1 MSNGLGGNQG
11 EDYSKKQEAAPW
23 LEGNQRIQ
31 NSKASTAPSSIMAT
45 DPRVKVGGLHSSAL
59 FRQSDFCTPCPNM
72 PSMPAR
78 AQRIVRE
85 MADVAKDK
93 ASGITVVP
101 FVHDNYMHLKGTF
114 NGPEGVWFP
123 SACYPADLRQWPTRQ
138 LATSWTAGI
147 TLADD

>member
-1 MSNGLGGNQG
+1 
-11 EDYSKKQEAAPW
+11 
-23 LEGNQRIQ
+23 
-31 NSKASTAPSSIMAT
+31 
-45 DPRVKVGGLHSSAL
+45 
-59 FRQSDFCTPCPNM
+59 
-72 PSMPAR
+72 MPAR

-138 LATSWTAGI
+138 SATSWTARI
-147 TLADD
+147 TPADDETLPCYVYSQAHRMKEEYSKSISKFQTDILSRRSR